1 MGFHPRTITLVWLR
15 VCYKI
20 VIEIP
25 ITLFFA
31 NILFLCVFF
40 NNSAPFYAP
49 WPRPAG
55 GIERSGCPYVRT
67 YVRPVRRSICPSED
81 QVKIFGQGRISRPIN
96 GSKLIFHMRMYLYE
110 TSRNIQKPWPHDL
123 YFMVHWLW
131 TLARLSRL
139 GFLSK
144 VESQDLLTVASWYFV
159 WICISMRP
167 AGIYEPWPPDLYFT
181 VCWFSIVNIIVIDR
195 GLSSTD
201 GSKLIFYE
209 ALPLRPAASAFMPGV
224 HFWGGWVA
232 GARGQYLGHHRCCHI
247 SKTSWWMNII
257 LGILVQCDALTWNYV
272 CRSVTYISWSSDFAL
287 FSDFELPI
295 SAYIGLLKFDMKMF
309 VNIAR

>member
-1 MGFHPRTITLVWLR
+1 MTSWPIFHGPLTLDFGQII
-15 VCYKI
+15 K
-20 VIEIP
+20 
-25 ITLFFA
+25 
-31 NILFLCVFF
+31 
-40 NNSAPFYAP
+40 
-49 WPRPAG
+49 
-55 GIERSGCPYVRT
+55 VR
-67 YVRPVRRSICPSED
+67 
-81 QVKIFGQGRISRPIN
+81 IFVQGRISRPIN
-96 GSKLIFHMRMYLYE
+96 GSKLIFRMNMYLYE
-110 TSRNIQKPWPHDL
+110 TR
-123 YFMVHWLW
+123 
-131 TLARLSRL
+131 
-139 GFLSK
+139 
-144 VESQDLLTVASWYFV
+144 
-159 WICISMRP
+159 
-167 AGIYEPWPPDLYFT
+167 GIYEPWPPDLYFT
-181 VCWFSIVNIIVIDR
+181 VCWFSMVNIIVIDR
-195 GLSSTD
+195 GLSYTD